1 MRKKVLILFSVICIF
16 VILLFVI
23 FNFILY
29 PTKYKSYVLHSAE
42 KYGIDKA
49 LVYAVIKAESDFD
62 ELAVSR
68 SGAIG
73 LMQILPSTGKWIA
86 DELGKDDFVVDEL
99 YYPEINVEFG
109 CFYLDY
115 LKQKF
120 SDINAVICAYNAGE
134 TIVRGWLD
142 ENGVLDES
150 KIEYL
155 ETKKYLKRVTGF
167 LKVYK
172 IHEICV

>member
-16 VILLFVI
+16 VIVLFAI
-23 FNFILY
+23 FNFVIY
-29 PTKYKSYVLHSAE
+29 PTKYKGYVLYSAE
-42 KYGIDKA
+42 RYGLDKA

-62 ELAVSR
+62 ESAVSR

-86 DELGKDDFVVDEL
+86 DELGRDDFVVDEL
-99 YYPEINVEFG
+99 YDPKTNVEFG

-134 TIVRGWLD
+134 TVVRGWLD
-142 ENGVLDES
+142 ESGKLNES
-150 KIEYL
+150 NIAYS
-155 ETKKYLKRVTGF
+155 ETKKYLKRVRGF
-167 LKVYK
+167 LNVYK

>member
-16 VILLFVI
+16 SVI
-23 FNFILY
+23 FFVVFNFLIY
-29 PTKYKSYVLHSAE
+29 PTKYDGYVLHSAE
-42 KYGIDKA
+42 KYDIDRA

-62 ELAVSR
+62 DAAISS

-86 DELGKDDFVVDEL
+86 KELGKDAFVLDEL
-99 YYPEINVEFG
+99 YDPKTNVEFG
-109 CFYLDY
+109 CFYLNY

-134 TIVRGWLD
+134 TVVRGWLD
-142 ENGVLDES
+142 ESGKLNES
-150 KIEYL
+150 KIAYS
-155 ETKKYLKRVTGF
+155 ETKKYLKRVRGF
-167 LKVYK
+167 WRVYK